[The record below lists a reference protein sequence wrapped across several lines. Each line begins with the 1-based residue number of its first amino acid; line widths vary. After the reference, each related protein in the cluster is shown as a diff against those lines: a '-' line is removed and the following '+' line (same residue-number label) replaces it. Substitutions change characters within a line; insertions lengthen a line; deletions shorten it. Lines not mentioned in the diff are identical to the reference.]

1 MSLLRKM
8 KKRIAG
14 TFLGARKG
22 SVRPEGSP
30 GTGHPDSGGV
40 PGAGSSPP
48 GETLATGTHYR
59 SLVTE
64 FYAFLPDDIR
74 QLFIDD
80 ALYHQK
86 RYQDMLSL
94 ALEGEVI
101 EVGSDKPFITHM
113 LRVANERAAVHTM
126 SIDIPHSPYPIIRI
140 DIESEAFPFADRS
153 ISAVIFT
160 EVLEHLFR
168 DPAWTVHQ
176 ISRVLSVGGMLFLTT
191 PNACGY
197 DCLVNFLSQT
207 NPNGR
212 AQFFEAVESG
222 HPHLWTAGEVRML
235 LEANGFEVVELRTVD
250 YYDVPCPD
258 ALRAFLS
265 ESSVDPALNGQV
277 LRIIAKKVETPLAPS
292 YPKELFPSGRPVQL
306 TGALLRWIET
316 GAREVRRHA

>member
-1 MSLLRKM
+1 MSLLRTVKT
-8 KKRIAG
+8 RIADAL
-14 TFLGARKG
+14 LGPDREG
-22 SVRPEGSP
+22 PVR
-30 GTGHPDSGGV
+30 GGL
-40 PGAGSSPP
+40 PAGKLATDERPASSPP
-48 GETLATGTHYR
+48 GAVPASADYEKQVTG
-59 SLVTE
+59 
-64 FYAFLPDDIR
+64 FYAFLPADIR

-86 RYQDMLSL
+86 RYEDMLSL
-94 ALEGEVI
+94 SLEGDVI

-113 LRVANERAAVHTM
+113 LRVANERATVHTM

-140 DIESEAFPFADRS
+140 DIESEPFPFADQS
-153 ISAVIFT
+153 IGTVIFT

-176 ISRVLSVGGMLFLTT
+176 ISRVLATGGTLFLTT

-197 DCLVNFLSQT
+197 DCLVNLLSQT

-222 HPHLWTAGEVRML
+222 HPHLWTAGEIRLL
-235 LEANGFEVVELRTVD
+235 LESNGFEIADLRTVD

-258 ALRAFLS
+258 TVRAFLRQHS
-265 ESSVDPALNGQV
+265 ADPDLNGQV
-277 LRIIAKKVETPLAPS
+277 LRIIAKKVATPVAPV

-316 GAREVRRHA
+316 GAKEVRRHA